1 MGQEFAGY
9 REWSEERE
17 LDWASVNDEKHFK
30 MQQLV
35 KDLNKLY
42 VAEKALHELDYD
54 TEGFMWIDNLS
65 WEENLCSFVR
75 KGKKPQD
82 LLLVVCNFDM
92 INHEEYKVG
101 VPKAGK
107 YKEIFNTNDEKY
119 GGNGNINARVKTSK
133 KEEVHGR
140 EDSITIS
147 LPPLTVAIF
156 KYSAVKSTVAEELE
170 KQYIKAETGEK
181 EPAKEEKAVKGE
193 KEPKEE
199 NTVKEEKASKDKNAI
214 KEEKALKEENTV
226 KEEKTPKYNKNL
238 KESNTQGLYT
248 VKNKQKKNASGK
260 SKASKKKK

>member
-1 MGQEFAGY
+1 
-9 REWSEERE
+9 
-17 LDWASVNDEKHFK
+17 
-30 MQQLV
+30 
-35 KDLNKLY
+35 
-42 VAEKALHELDYD
+42 
-54 TEGFMWIDNLS
+54 
-65 WEENLCSFVR
+65 
-75 KGKKPQD
+75 
-82 LLLVVCNFDM
+82 M

-181 EPAKEEKAVKGE
+181 EPAKEEKAIKGE
-193 KEPKEE
+193 KEPKEENNVREEKTPKEEKIVEEERAPKEEKPVKEEKAPKEE
-199 NTVKEEKASKDKNAI
+199 NTVKEEKASKDKNAV

-226 KEEKTPKYNKNL
+226 KEEKTPKDNKNL